1 MVVVPLLVGVADL
14 AVAFEVGFDEVEV
27 EALQV
32 LGLGERGSEF
42 LELRLASDDEHDGLQ
57 DLVDPAAHVD
67 NLVKFVVGDLADV
80 LLLEFFD
87 SVAGGL
93 FELLGLLEL
102 LVALVQ
108 KVERI
113 GAGLLD
119 LVLDHDLGLEDDGR
133 FGFQLLG
140 FFGLQVRVVL

>member
-1 MVVVPLLVGVADL
+1 MVVVPLLVCVADL

-93 FELLGLLEL
+93 FEHLGLLEL
-102 LVALVQ
+102 LVALPGRDQARAHDPRTGRVYQ
-108 KVERI
+108 RAI
-113 GAGLLD
+113 LHLLA
-119 LVLDHDLGLEDDGR
+119 
-133 FGFQLLG
+133 
-140 FFGLQVRVVL
+140 